1 MLSNFAD
8 PASRGET
15 RAQRSRAR
23 RRFQAL
29 ASLPDGEID
38 LAEGAL
44 WISAEDSAKDGAENR
59 PGGDVEARVEAG
71 MAELDAL
78 AAELEPRLK
87 ALPNGPGSDLA
98 RLDALRRF
106 LFEEKGF
113 RGDCEEYYEPAN
125 SYLDQVLERRR
136 GIPITLAVVM
146 MEVGRRVG
154 VPLLGVGFPG
164 HFLVRHARH
173 LDILLDPFAG
183 GRLVSMKDCRRI
195 LAKVCDDLP
204 FHPRLLRP
212 VTHRCMLQRMLNNL
226 RAIHASRG
234 KPCDLLSVLDR
245 LLLLT
250 PDDAVRLRE
259 RGLLRLRCGDMSG
272 LEDLARYL
280 EVEPEAPD
288 RDSLAH
294 LVASARSRFATVH

>member
-1 MLSNFAD
+1 MLPNSAD
-8 PASRGET
+8 PVAHGEA

-44 WISAEDSAKDGAENR
+44 WISVEDSAEDGAESR
-59 PGGDVEARVEAG
+59 LGCDVDARVEAG
-71 MAELDAL
+71 LAELDAL
-78 AAELEPRLK
+78 AAELRPRLE
-87 ALPNGPGSDLA
+87 ALPAGPGADLA
-98 RLDALRRF
+98 RLDALRHF

-113 RGDCEEYYEPAN
+113 RGDREEYHRPAN
-125 SYLDQVLERRR
+125 SYLDRVLERRR

-154 VPLLGVGFPG
+154 VPLLGVGFPC

-173 LDILLDPFAG
+173 LEILLDPFAG
-183 GRLVSMKDCRRI
+183 GRLVSIDDCRR
-195 LAKVCDDLP
+195 LLTQVCGGLP

-212 VTHRCMLQRMLNNL
+212 VSHRSMLQRMLNNL

-234 KPCDLLSVLDR
+234 EPCELLRVLDR

-288 RDSLAH
+288 RESLGH
-294 LVASARSRFATVH
+294 LVASAHSRFATVH